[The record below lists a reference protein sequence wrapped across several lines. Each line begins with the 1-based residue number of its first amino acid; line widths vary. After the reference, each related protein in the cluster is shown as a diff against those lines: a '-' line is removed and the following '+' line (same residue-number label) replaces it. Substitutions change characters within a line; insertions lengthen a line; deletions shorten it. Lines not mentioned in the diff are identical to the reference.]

1 MEEALNLKEL
11 FFVLRKKLLLIIGI
25 TLLSGA
31 VGALF
36 THYFINP
43 QYNATTQILVNQ
55 LNSGQST
62 LYTTNAVQTNT
73 ELVNTYSVI
82 IDDPSVLNQVI
93 QNLNLNMT
101 AGQLAGLLTVSP
113 VQNSQVFSLTA
124 KTGSPEQSVRI
135 VNNVAQVF
143 RMQVKNVMKVDNVS
157 ILSPATQAS
166 SSAKVA
172 PNLKMNTAIALA
184 LGLMLS
190 VGLAFLL
197 DYLDDSIRT
206 QKDVR
211 RKLGLPVL
219 GVISHMGRR
228 QQQMERINS
237 FSATPSHHHVNGGA
251 EHAEAK

>member
-11 FFVLRKKLLLIIGI
+11 FFVIRKNVLLIIGVTI
-25 TLLSGA
+25 LAGVA
-31 VGALF
+31 GALY
-36 THYFINP
+36 THYFVSP
-43 QYNATTQILVNQ
+43 QYEATTRILVNQ
-55 LNSGQST
+55 LDSGKST
-62 LYTTNAVQTNT
+62 LYTTNAVQTNL

-93 QNLNLNMT
+93 RNLNLNMT
-101 AGQLAGLLTVSP
+101 ADQLAGTLTVNT

-124 KTGSPEQSVRI
+124 KTGSAEQSVRI

-143 RMQVKNVMKVDNVS
+143 RMQVKNVMNVDNVS
-157 ILSPATQAS
+157 ILSPATLAS
-166 SSAKVA
+166 NATKVS
-172 PNLKMNTAIALA
+172 PSLKMNTTIGLA
-184 LGLMLS
+184 LGLMVS

-211 RKLGLPVL
+211 RKLGLPVV

-228 QQQMERINS
+228 QRQMLRIKTLSEESPQNAVS
-237 FSATPSHHHVNGGA
+237 GGVK
-251 EHAEAK
+251 HAEIK